1 MLLSYL
7 REKIKERFCS
17 AKVEISHQN
26 LPFPDY
32 AYNRNRHQ
40 YYSTAILAQMKK
52 VYKEK
57 DEFILGIID
66 VDLYVPELN
75 FVFGEAEILNRVA
88 IISLSR
94 LKSKNEALF
103 KERTLKEAV
112 HELGHLYGLGH
123 CRNPHCVM
131 FFSNSILDTD
141 RKSSFF
147 CESCQIKLGIKGGID
162 NDA

>member
-52 VYKEK
+52 LYKEK
-57 DEFILGIID
+57 DEFILGII
-66 VDLYVPELN
+66 
-75 FVFGEAEILNRVA
+75 
-88 IISLSR
+88 
-94 LKSKNEALF
+94 
-103 KERTLKEAV
+103 
-112 HELGHLYGLGH
+112 YGLGH
-123 CRNPHCVM
+123 CRNPGCVM

-147 CESCQIKLGIKGGID
+147 CESCQIIPKS
-162 NDA
+162 NWF